1 VTTIVR
7 EVAGIILDALL
18 GSRCV
23 LCGCRD
29 RNLAAHAYFDHGDE
43 RPA

>member
-1 VTTIVR
+1 MTAVVR
-7 EVAGIILDALL
+7 EVAALLFDVLL

-29 RNLAAHAYFDHGDE
+29 RNLAAHVYWDHADE
-43 RPA
+43 DVR